1 MATIVNHN
9 TFLFLVTIVDSFL
22 RVALPNL
29 TYKKNSFK
37 LRVNKRLVKKSL
49 LHSIFFGLF
58 FSFLQL
64 TFNCIFERI
73 EKQHNVTCPS
83 SVRNEAKAMY
93 AVDVYKGLPL
103 KFQPDSCTLF
113 D

>member
-37 LRVNKRLVKKSL
+37 LRVNKRLVKKR
-49 LHSIFFGLF
+49 LHSIFLAS
-58 FSFLQL
+58 FSAFC
-64 TFNCIFERI
+64 N
-73 EKQHNVTCPS
+73 
-83 SVRNEAKAMY
+83 
-93 AVDVYKGLPL
+93 
-103 KFQPDSCTLF
+103 
-113 D
+113 

>member
-49 LHSIFFGLF
+49 LHSIFFWPLF
-58 FSFLQL
+58 QL
-64 TFNCIFERI
+64 FAINF
-73 EKQHNVTCPS
+73 
-83 SVRNEAKAMY
+83 
-93 AVDVYKGLPL
+93 
-103 KFQPDSCTLF
+103 
-113 D
+113 